1 MLIIDGDYPMAIG
14 AMDLNRD
21 LTLPLPEV
29 RSAAPDRFAEESRP
43 DADTMASLPE
53 MRRAGIA
60 AALVKVVA
68 RHYRSRSPMWGYR
81 GPEVTYA
88 AARAQLVYYGM
99 LEAHGQA
106 RILRTGSELSSHMQS
121 WSTGESRD
129 GLPVGFIL
137 GMEGADPILETTQV
151 RRWWQDG
158 IRVISL
164 SHYGLSTYCH
174 GTGTGTSGSLF
185 PPAKALLREMESA
198 GMILD
203 VTHASDASVREALDL
218 FGGPVLASHQ
228 NCRAIVPGERQFPD
242 DQLRA
247 VIRRGGVIGVS
258 MDSWMLYRPGLNWGG
273 PIPPRR
279 SVYSKEAVTL
289 EDYCD
294 HVDHICQLAGNSR
307 HAAIGGD
314 TDGQGGSGGAPAEI
328 DTVADY
334 QEVARVLEQRGYSS
348 KAIEDVMVRNWQRFF
363 ETHLPQSPDPDT
375 GNAAQGG

>member
-29 RSAAPDRFAEESRP
+29 RRTAPDRFAEKSRP
-43 DADTMASLPE
+43 DAETMASLPE
-53 MRRAGIA
+53 MRRGGIA

-68 RHYRSRSPMWGYR
+68 RHYRSGSPLWGYR

-88 AARAQLVYYGM
+88 AARAQLAYYQM
-99 LEAHGQA
+99 LEVRGAA
-106 RILRTGSELSSHMQS
+106 SILRTGSDISDHLQS
-121 WSTGESRD
+121 WSNSESQD
-129 GLPVGFIL
+129 ELPVGFIL
-137 GMEGADPILETTQV
+137 GMEGADPILETGQMT
-151 RRWWQDG
+151 RWWQDG

-174 GTGTGTSGSLF
+174 GTGTGTSGGLF
-185 PPAKALLREMESA
+185 PPAKALLREMDSA

-247 VIRRGGVIGVS
+247 VIGRGGVIGAS
-258 MDSWMLYRPGLNWGG
+258 MDTWMLYRPGLDWGG

-294 HVDHICQLAGNSR
+294 HIDHVCQLAGNSR

-334 QEVARVLEQRGYSS
+334 RKVAEVLERRGYSTE
-348 KAIEDVMVRNWQRFF
+348 AIENVMHRNWQRFF
-363 ETHLPQSPDPDT
+363 ETHLPQSQDAGPDNPAE
-375 GNAAQGG
+375 GR

>member
-21 LTLPLPEV
+21 LTLPLPEL
-29 RSAAPDRFAEESRP
+29 RGAAPDRFAEESRP

-68 RHYRSRSPMWGYR
+68 RHYRSGSPMWGYR

-88 AARAQLVYYGM
+88 AARAQLAYYGM

-334 QEVARVLEQRGYSS
+334 QKVAGVLDRRGYSS
-348 KAIEDVMVRNWQRFF
+348 GAIEDVMYRNWQRFF
-363 ETHLPQSPDPDT
+363 ETHLPQSPDPDP
-375 GNAAQGG
+375 GSSAPGG

>member
-21 LTLPLPEV
+21 LTLPLPEL
-29 RSAAPDRFAEESRP
+29 RGAAPDRFAEESRP

-68 RHYRSRSPMWGYR
+68 RHYRSGSPMWGYR

-88 AARAQLVYYGM
+88 AARAQLAYYGM

-106 RILRTGSELSSHMQS
+106 RILRTGSDLSSHMQS

-151 RRWWQDG
+151 HRWWQDG

-164 SHYGLSTYCH
+164 SHYGISTYCH

-314 TDGQGGSGGAPAEI
+314 TDGQGGSRGAPAEI

-334 QEVARVLEQRGYSS
+334 QEVAGVLDRRGYSS
-348 KAIEDVMVRNWQRFF
+348 DAIEDVMV
-363 ETHLPQSPDPDT
+363 PQL
-375 GNAAQGG
+375 AAVL

>member
-21 LTLPLPEV
+21 LHSLLPPEL
-29 RSAAPDRFAEESRP
+29 RGAAPDRFAEESRP

-68 RHYRSRSPMWGYR
+68 RHYRSGSPMWGYR

-88 AARAQLVYYGM
+88 AARHNWPTTGCWRRAGRPGS
-99 LEAHGQA
+99 EG
-106 RILRTGSELSSHMQS
+106 RLRTLQ
-121 WSTGESRD
+121 
-129 GLPVGFIL
+129 
-137 GMEGADPILETTQV
+137 
-151 RRWWQDG
+151 
-158 IRVISL
+158 
-164 SHYGLSTYCH
+164 
-174 GTGTGTSGSLF
+174 
-185 PPAKALLREMESA
+185 PPAIVVDRGVTGRTAGGIHPRHGGGRPHSGNHPGAPVVAGRNTSHQPFPLRPQHLLPRHRDRDLGGPVPARQGPVA
-198 GMILD
+198 GNGIGRNDSGCHPRFRRLGQG
-203 VTHASDASVREALDL
+203 ALDL

-334 QEVARVLEQRGYSS
+334 QKVARVLEQRGYSS
-348 KAIEDVMVRNWQRFF
+348 KAIEDVMYRNWQRFF
-363 ETHLPQSPDPDT
+363 ETHLPQSPDPDP
-375 GNAAQGG
+375 GSSAPGG

>member
-29 RSAAPDRFAEESRP
+29 RSTAPDRFAEENRP

-68 RHYRSRSPMWGYR
+68 RHYRSGSPLWGYR
-81 GPEVTYA
+81 GAEITYA
-88 AARAQLVYYGM
+88 AARAQLAYYQM
-99 LEAHGQA
+99 LEARGEA
-106 RILRTGSELSSHMQS
+106 RILRTDSDLASHMES
-121 WSTGESRD
+121 WSTGEPRE

-151 RRWWQDG
+151 GQWWRDG

-174 GTGTGTSGSLF
+174 GTGTGTSGGLF

-247 VIRRGGVIGVS
+247 VIRRGGVIGAS
-258 MDSWMLYRPGLNWGG
+258 MDSWMLYRPGLDWGG

-294 HVDHICQLAGNSR
+294 HIDHVCQLAGNSR

-334 QEVARVLEQRGYSS
+334 QQVAGVLERRGYSS
-348 KAIEDVMVRNWQRFF
+348 EAIENVMVRNWQRFF
-363 ETHLPQSPDPDT
+363 ETHLPQSP
-375 GNAAQGG
+375 AAGPGTPAEGG

>member
-29 RSAAPDRFAEESRP
+29 RRTAPDRFAEKSRP
-43 DADTMASLPE
+43 DAETMASLPE
-53 MRRAGIA
+53 MRRGGIA

-68 RHYRSRSPMWGYR
+68 RHYRSGSPLWGYR

-88 AARAQLVYYGM
+88 AARAQLAYYQM
-99 LEAHGQA
+99 LEVRGAA
-106 RILRTGSELSSHMQS
+106 SILRTGSDISDHLES
-121 WSTGESRD
+121 WSNSESRD
-129 GLPVGFIL
+129 ELPVGFIL
-137 GMEGADPILETTQV
+137 GMEGADPILETSQMT
-151 RRWWQDG
+151 RWWQDG

-174 GTGTGTSGSLF
+174 GTGTGTSGGLF
-185 PPAKALLREMESA
+185 PPAKALLREMDSA

-247 VIRRGGVIGVS
+247 VIGRGGVIGAS
-258 MDSWMLYRPGLNWGG
+258 MDTWMLYRPGLDWGG

-294 HVDHICQLAGNSR
+294 HIDHVCQLAGNSR
-307 HAAIGGD
+307 HTALGSDLDGGF
-314 TDGQGGSGGAPAEI
+314 GRE
-328 DTVADY
+328 
-334 QEVARVLEQRGYSS
+334 
-348 KAIEDVMVRNWQRFF
+348 
-363 ETHLPQSPDPDT
+363 QSP
-375 GNAAQGG
+375 AMRE

>member
-68 RHYRSRSPMWGYR
+68 RHYRSGSPMWGYR

-88 AARAQLVYYGM
+88 AARAQLAYYGM

-151 RRWWQDG
+151 RQWWQDG

-185 PPAKALLREMESA
+185 PPAKDLLREMESA

-334 QEVARVLEQRGYSS
+334 QEVAGVLDRRGYSS
-348 KAIEDVMVRNWQRFF
+348 GAIEDVMYRNWQRFF
-363 ETHLPQSPDPDT
+363 ETHLPQSPDPDP
-375 GNAAQGG
+375 GSSAPGG

>member
-29 RSAAPDRFAEESRP
+29 RRAAADRFAEKNRP
-43 DADTMASLPE
+43 DAETMASLPE
-53 MRRAGIA
+53 MRRGGIA

-68 RHYRSRSPMWGYR
+68 RHYRSGSPLWGYR
-81 GPEVTYA
+81 GPEMTYA
-88 AARAQLVYYGM
+88 AARAQLAYYQM
-99 LEAHGQA
+99 LEVRGEA
-106 RILRTGSELSSHMQS
+106 RILRTGSDISDHLQL
-121 WSTGESRD
+121 WSNRESR
-129 GLPVGFIL
+129 GELPVGFIL
-137 GMEGADPILETTQV
+137 GMEGADPILETSQVTQ
-151 RRWWQDG
+151 WWQDG

-174 GTGTGTSGSLF
+174 GTGTGTSGGLF
-185 PPAKALLREMESA
+185 PPARALLREMDSA

-247 VIRRGGVIGVS
+247 VIRRGGVIGAS
-258 MDSWMLYRPGLNWGG
+258 MDTWMLYRPGLDWGG

-294 HVDHICQLAGNSR
+294 HIDHVCQLAGNSR

-314 TDGQGGSGGAPAEI
+314 TDGQGGSGGAPAEV

-334 QEVARVLEQRGYSS
+334 RKVAEVLEKRGYSS
-348 KAIEDVMVRNWQRFF
+348 EAIDNVMVRNWQRFF
-363 ETHLPQSPDPDT
+363 ETHLPQSSDTDP
-375 GNAAQGG
+375 APPSEGG

>member
-21 LTLPLPEV
+21 LTLPLPEL
-29 RSAAPDRFAEESRP
+29 RGAAPDRFAEESRP

-68 RHYRSRSPMWGYR
+68 RHYRSGSPMWGYR

-88 AARAQLVYYGM
+88 AARAQLAYYGM
-99 LEAHGQA
+99 LEARGQA
-106 RILRTGSELSSHMQS
+106 RILRTGSELSSHLQS

-151 RRWWQDG
+151 HRWWQDG

-164 SHYGLSTYCH
+164 SHYGISTYCH
-174 GTGTGTSGSLF
+174 GTGTGTSRGLF

-334 QEVARVLEQRGYSS
+334 QKVAGVLEQRGYSS
-348 KAIEDVMVRNWQRFF
+348 GAIEDVMVRNWQRFF
-363 ETHLPQSPDPDT
+363 ETHLPQSPDTGPDKPSE
-375 GNAAQGG
+375 GG

>member
-1 MLIIDGDYPMAIG
+1 MLIIDGDYPMAMG

-29 RSAAPDRFAEESRP
+29 RSAAPDRFAEKSQP
-43 DADTMASLPE
+43 DAETMASLPE
-53 MRRAGIA
+53 MRRGGIA

-68 RHYRSRSPMWGYR
+68 RHYRSGSPLWGYR
-81 GPEVTYA
+81 GAAMTYA
-88 AARAQLVYYGM
+88 AARAQLAYYQM
-99 LEAHGQA
+99 LEVHGEA
-106 RILRTGSELSSHMQS
+106 RILQSGSDISAHLQL
-121 WSTGESRD
+121 WSDREPRD
-129 GLPVGFIL
+129 ELPVGFIL
-137 GMEGADPILETTQV
+137 GMEGADPILETAQV
-151 RRWWQDG
+151 RQWWRDG

-174 GTGTGTSGSLF
+174 GTGTGTSGGLF

-247 VIRRGGVIGVS
+247 VIRRGGVIGAS
-258 MDSWMLYRPGLNWGG
+258 MDSWMLYRPGLDWGG
-273 PIPPRR
+273 PIPPQR

-294 HVDHICQLAGNSR
+294 HIDHVCQLAGNSR

-314 TDGQGGSGGAPAEI
+314 TDGQGGSEGAPAEI

-334 QEVARVLEQRGYSS
+334 QKVAGVLERRGFSS
-348 KAIEDVMVRNWQRFF
+348 EAIENVMVRNWQRFF
-363 ETHLPQSPDPDT
+363 ETHLPQCPDTDPD
-375 GNAAQGG
+375 NPSEGG

>member
-21 LTLPLPEV
+21 LTLPLAEV
-29 RSAAPDRFAEESRP
+29 RSAAPDRFAAKSRP
-43 DADTMASLPE
+43 DAETMASLPE
-53 MRRAGIA
+53 MRRGGIA

-68 RHYRSRSPMWGYR
+68 RHYRSGSPLWGYR
-81 GPEVTYA
+81 GPEMTYA
-88 AARAQLVYYGM
+88 AARAQLAYYRM
-99 LEAHGQA
+99 LEMRGEAS
-106 RILRTGSELSSHMQS
+106 ILRTGADISNHLQL
-121 WSTGESRD
+121 WSDSESREE
-129 GLPVGFIL
+129 LPVGFIL
-137 GMEGADPILETTQV
+137 GMEGADPILETNQV
-151 RRWWQDG
+151 SQWWEDG

-174 GTGTGTSGSLF
+174 GTGTGTSGGLF
-185 PPAKALLREMESA
+185 PPAKALLREMDSA

-247 VIRRGGVIGVS
+247 VIRRGGVIGAS
-258 MDSWMLYRPGLNWGG
+258 MDSWMLYRPGLDWGG

-294 HVDHICQLAGNSR
+294 HIDHVCQLAGNSR

-314 TDGQGGSGGAPAEI
+314 TDGQGGSGGAPAEV

-334 QEVARVLEQRGYSS
+334 RKVAGVLERRGYSS
-348 KAIEDVMVRNWQRFF
+348 EAIENVMYRNWQRFF
-363 ETHLPQSPDPDT
+363 EAHLPQSGDAGP
-375 GNAAQGG
+375 GNPAEGG